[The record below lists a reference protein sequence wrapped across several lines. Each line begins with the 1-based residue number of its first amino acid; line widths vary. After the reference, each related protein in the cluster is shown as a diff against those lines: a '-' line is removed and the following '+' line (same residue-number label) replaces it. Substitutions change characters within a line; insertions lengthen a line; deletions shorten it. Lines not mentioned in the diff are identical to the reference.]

1 MTKPHQQVTYVYE
14 ESREDVYRYLLV
26 LGLPPPQAQEAAQE
40 AFLRLY
46 ITLER
51 GEVIQN
57 LRAWVFRVA
66 HNHAMD
72 VLAKERFKPLEP
84 EMESMLRDGRPG
96 AESDLIERQKMEIVA
111 KAWVMLSRQQ
121 KQCLHLRAEGLCY
134 REIAETLQISI
145 SSVREFVSR
154 AISRLQ
160 KAVFE

>member
-1 MTKPHQQVTYVYE
+1 MTKHHQQVTSVYE
-14 ESREDVYRYLLV
+14 ESREDVYRYLLT

-51 GEVIQN
+51 GEVVRN

-72 VLAKERFKPLEP
+72 VLANERLKPLDR
-84 EMESMLRDGRPG
+84 EMESMFRDRRPG
-96 AESDLIERQKMEIVA
+96 AESDLIEREKMELVG
-111 KAWVMLSRQQ
+111 KAWVTLSRQQ
-121 KQCLHLRAEGLCY
+121 KQCLHLRAEGLRY
-134 REIAETLQISI
+134 REIAEALEISI
-145 SSVREFVSR
+145 SSVREFVGR

-160 KAVFE
+160 KAVYE